1 MKRFCLSKIDEKTTR
16 NYYVSNESKIFFVG
30 WGFCSEECFH
40 DSTEPFYGKARE
52 KLVDVLNDDYC
63 ETELTQNGTLNF
75 VHKPEV
81 LCVGYNHSY
90 NIRVYIKNSQ
100 GKLYKHVPR
109 NNDRYKN
116 LVSVEDMWYIVGK
129 SYIFY

>member
-1 MKRFCLSKIDEKTTR
+1 M
-16 NYYVSNESKIFFVG
+16 
-30 WGFCSEECFH
+30 
-40 DSTEPFYGKARE
+40 
-52 KLVDVLNDDYC
+52 VDVLNDDYC

-109 NNDRYKN
+109 NNERYKN
-116 LVSVEDMWYIVGK
+116 LVSVGSELSLPDIDRSRWLLRTPP
-129 SYIFY
+129 FRFACR